1 MIIDIARHGITPSN
15 IGFQAELFPNGPEN
29 LTSKGFLECF
39 EEGMT
44 VRECCNPTNLAW
56 TKRINNSRKYNKQ
69 R

>member
-39 EEGMT
+39 EEGMKM
-44 VRECCNPTNLAW
+44 A
-56 TKRINNSRKYNKQ
+56 
-69 R
+69 

>member
-39 EEGMT
+39 EEGMKMAQEL
-44 VRECCNPTNLAW
+44 RNFSEFKISATNI
-56 TKRINNSRKYNKQ
+56 TRT
-69 R
+69 